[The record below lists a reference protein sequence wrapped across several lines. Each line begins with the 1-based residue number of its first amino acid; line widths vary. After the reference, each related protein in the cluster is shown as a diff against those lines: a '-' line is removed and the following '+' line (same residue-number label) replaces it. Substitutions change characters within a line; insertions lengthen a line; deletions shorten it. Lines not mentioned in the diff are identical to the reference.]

1 MGAEV
6 CISDCSLL
14 NQTTCQPVSRR
25 QLVTVTDQEVD
36 MLVITRDEDGCYNS
50 SLFQSTLEYENYEK
64 VTCWKL
70 K

>member
-25 QLVTVTDQEVD
+25 QVQVQAADILVLTS
-36 MLVITRDEDGCYNS
+36 DEDGCHTMPVPVH
-50 SLFQSTLEYENYEK
+50 LG
-64 VTCWKL
+64 V
-70 K
+70 

>member
-14 NQTTCQPVSRR
+14 NQTTCQPMSRR
-25 QLVTVTDQEVD
+25 QVPAQAADILVLTS
-36 MLVITRDEDGCYNS
+36 DEDGCYNS
-50 SLFQSTLEYENYEK
+50 SLFQSTLEYETYEK
-64 VTCWKL
+64 VTCGKQ

>member
-1 MGAEV
+1 MV
-6 CISDCSLL
+6 QD
-14 NQTTCQPVSRR
+14 
-25 QLVTVTDQEVD
+25 VD

-64 VTCWKL
+64 VTCEKL

>member
-25 QLVTVTDQEVD
+25 QLVTVTDQVGYYPYV
-36 MLVITRDEDGCYNS
+36 M
-50 SLFQSTLEYENYEK
+50 
-64 VTCWKL
+64 
-70 K
+70 